1 MILYTII
8 LTLEYS
14 WRDYVKHK
22 LRVSV
27 ATVNHMVLV
36 KVKAFKNR
44 FMKGARVFSVLNQ
57 DVFEGQRFW
66 LKSFK
71 LT

>member
-1 MILYTII
+1 
-8 LTLEYS
+8 
-14 WRDYVKHK
+14 
-22 LRVSV
+22 
-27 ATVNHMVLV
+27 MVLV

-57 DVFEGQRFW
+57 DAFEGQRLW
-66 LKSFK
+66 LKAFN